1 MCWVQRQTHEA
12 STRSALQELRA
23 LFWSTG
29 EPSLE
34 SMLLSTSKWIRKA
47 PGATK
52 WSACKNPVTTPTP
65 RATYSL
71 QRAIQHQS
79 GFQISLECTS
89 AAHPGSTQSQKNAK
103 YTYSWHMGEAFGS
116 ALPCSP
122 QFSKQKRYAFNP
134 VSLTTWEILKVW
146 FFFFKAESSSGYH
159 FQSFCL

>member
-1 MCWVQRQTHEA
+1 MRLAHAVPCRSWEHFSEA
-12 STRSALQELRA
+12 QVSHPWNQCSSAHPNGSEK
-23 LFWSTG
+23 
-29 EPSLE
+29 
-34 SMLLSTSKWIRKA
+34 LLVIPR
-47 PGATK
+47 
-52 WSACKNPVTTPTP
+52 SACKNPVTTPTP